1 MATLPTG
8 AIFEMTTA
16 QSTQIEAALL
26 SQPAVRPVPLPLR
39 SDTFLGVCEAIGQD
53 FGFNPNYLRVPF
65 GALLLWNP
73 VIVLSVYVG
82 LGCLIAATRW
92 FYPATERSTPR
103 AATERLPANK
113 DDRTE
118 AEERLAA

>member
-1 MATLPTG
+1 
-8 AIFEMTTA
+8 MTTA
-16 QSTQIEAALL
+16 QSTRNEAAENPE
-26 SQPAVRPVPLPLR
+26 QAERPVPLPLR
-39 SDTFLGVCEAIGQD
+39 SDTFLGVCEALGQD

-82 LGCLIAATRW
+82 LGCVIAATRW
-92 FYPATERSTPR
+92 FFPATERRAPST
-103 AATERLPANK
+103 ATANMPANK
-113 DDRTE
+113 DERTE